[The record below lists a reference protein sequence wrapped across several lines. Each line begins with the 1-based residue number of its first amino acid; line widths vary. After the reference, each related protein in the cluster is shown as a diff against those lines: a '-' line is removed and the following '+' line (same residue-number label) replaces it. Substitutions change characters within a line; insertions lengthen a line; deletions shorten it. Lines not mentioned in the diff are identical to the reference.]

1 MRVAV
6 IGGGPSGLVTLK
18 YLKQASMAL
27 SYEPMEAYLF
37 EYQGQVGGTFAARS
51 YEDAELVS
59 SKQLTTFSDFRH
71 AEHDDFLGTEQYVQY
86 LEAYSTHFRLWQ
98 YIRLNTRVLSVTRE
112 ADGSHIIKY
121 KTKEAQ
127 FPSEW
132 RCDAVAICS
141 GLHVMPNIPHIKGM
155 ENAPTVFHS
164 SNFKSRAQFGTEKTI
179 MIVGCGETGADIAYL
194 AATSPT
200 KRVLLCHRDGVH
212 FAPKRNPGPVLL
224 PILGRKPD
232 PAEPG
237 VPIDVSRANMFDT
250 TYVHP
255 LLRNSM
261 VLWHYYHWY
270 IKTILW
276 LSSGTTAG
284 MDQWIGGISPERDHP
299 SKIFF
304 NKSMKICS
312 YLSLPYRP
320 IVPSRRLW
328 LYALRSAIVQTP
340 VPDTN
345 GRHVDLAPW
354 PKKIDGEGVVHF
366 LDNQRP
372 EFSRLGREKIKP
384 DIVILCTG
392 YKQEFPF
399 LVSPQIR
406 PTQVYAMPSQ
416 ADVRGI
422 WKRDEPTVG
431 YIGFVRPSLGA
442 IPPLAEMQAQL
453 WVLNLLAPG
462 KLSHPLRPIDEEH
475 YRLKLPSDSR
485 ITYGVDHE
493 SYTYQLALDMN
504 SAIGLCDVLAFARKR
519 DVRDAWRLLVVW
531 AFGAHFNTKF
541 RLIGPWK
548 WNGAS
553 DILVSEELWQTITR
567 RPLFFGECV

>member
-1 MRVAV
+1 
-6 IGGGPSGLVTLK
+6 
-18 YLKQASMAL
+18 
-27 SYEPMEAYLF
+27 
-37 EYQGQVGGTFAARS
+37 
-51 YEDAELVS
+51 
-59 SKQLTTFSDFRH
+59 
-71 AEHDDFLGTEQYVQY
+71 
-86 LEAYSTHFRLWQ
+86 
-98 YIRLNTRVLSVTRE
+98 
-112 ADGSHIIKY
+112 
-121 KTKEAQ
+121 
-127 FPSEW
+127 
-132 RCDAVAICS
+132 
-141 GLHVMPNIPHIKGM
+141 
-155 ENAPTVFHS
+155 
-164 SNFKSRAQFGTEKTI
+164 
-179 MIVGCGETGADIAYL
+179 
-194 AATSPT
+194 
-200 KRVLLCHRDGVH
+200 
-212 FAPKRNPGPVLL
+212 
-224 PILGRKPD
+224 
-232 PAEPG
+232 
-237 VPIDVSRANMFDT
+237 
-250 TYVHP
+250 
-255 LLRNSM
+255 
-261 VLWHYYHWY
+261 
-270 IKTILW
+270 
-276 LSSGTTAG
+276 
-284 MDQWIGGISPERDHP
+284 
-299 SKIFF
+299 
-304 NKSMKICS
+304 MKICS

-354 PKKIDGEGVVHF
+354 PKEIDGEGVVHF

-462 KLSHPLRPIDEEH
+462 ELSHPLRPIDEEH

-541 RLIGPWK
+541 RLMGPWK